1 MRFKTPPIVKLL
13 VPILIVLLLLPEL
26 SLAQSYNKSTSF
38 RPYWMFNVNAGTSLF
53 FGDIKQYRIAPV
65 SSNENEWRFGVGTM
79 LGMQISPIFGVRGQF
94 LYGNLAGTRREW
106 NVFFE
111 SNYIEF
117 NLNGTIGLRNIFQQ
131 YKYNQV
137 WNAYLLMGIGLTNF
151 NTEVK
156 DLQTKQVIKSVGN
169 GSGKS
174 FGGRTL
180 QGMLVGGIGLD
191 FRISNRINVNL
202 ETANRILNTDELDGR
217 TSGFK
222 YDVYNYTSFGIS
234 YKFGGN
240 SARAPR
246 VKEEYSYFEKKKRI
260 GDIETAD
267 YDYNPYKPISPPEV
281 DVLTITPVVITTG
294 GEPTKPPGEEKVV
307 KEVQIIPVMPEG
319 EVVEVV
325 EEVVVT
331 ALEYRVQI
339 RAKYGKKISI
349 QFLSNTYN
357 IPASDIREDT
367 YNGFYIYSVGSFSTY
382 DQAREK
388 RNQIRT
394 RNGISDAFVVAFR
407 NGQRL
412 NKLP

>member
-1 MRFKTPPIVKLL
+1 MRFHKPPIVKILI
-13 VPILIVLLLLPEL
+13 PILIVFLLLPEL
-26 SLAQSYNKSTSF
+26 SSAQSYNKTTNF
-38 RPYWMFNVNAGTSLF
+38 RPYWFFNVNAGTSLF

-65 SSNENEWRFGVGTM
+65 SSNENEWRFGGGAQ

-117 NLNGTIGLRNIFQQ
+117 NINGTVGLRNIFQQ
-131 YKYNQV
+131 YKYDQV
-137 WNAYLLMGIGLTNF
+137 WNAYVLIGIGLTNF

-180 QGMLVGGIGLD
+180 QGMLMGGLGLD
-191 FRISNRINVNL
+191 FRISNRVNLNL
-202 ETANRILNTDELDGR
+202 ETANRVLNTDELDGR

-222 YDVYNYTSFGIS
+222 YDIYNYTSFGIS

-240 SARAPR
+240 SAKAP
-246 VKEEYSYFEKKKRI
+246 KHKDEYSYFEKKKK
-260 GDIETAD
+260 DPEIETTD
-267 YDYNPYKPISPPEV
+267 YDYNPYKPVSPPEV
-281 DVLTITPVVITTG
+281 DILTITPVVTSTYD
-294 GEPTKPPGEEKVV
+294 PVKPPGEEKVV
-307 KEVQIIPVMPEG
+307 KQ
-319 EVVEVV
+319 VEIETITPQEPLVIE
-325 EEVVVT
+325 EEVVVP

-339 RAKYGKKISI
+339 RAKYGNKISI

-357 IPASDIREDT
+357 IPASEIRENT
-367 YNGFYIYSVGSFSTY
+367 HNGFYIYTVGSFSSY
-382 DQAREK
+382 DQARER

-394 RNGISDAFVVAFR
+394 QNGISDAFVVAFR
-407 NGQRL
+407 NGTRL